1 MHSKTKFFG
10 LICFLS
16 ALCACSSHK
25 EVLKGERISVLDD
38 QAHFAVQSEKSEAS
52 FNISSPLENETW
64 TQTGSN
70 ASHKMQN
77 FLAGKDMTEIWSS
90 SFGEGSSKRNLL
102 LSRPVVSKDKIYAQ
116 DVNATVYA
124 FDLKT
129 GKQLFKQKLKTI
141 NKNDSASGL
150 NGVGLA
156 LENDRLYALAGFG
169 SVFALD
175 ADSGKILWRKDL
187 KVPLR
192 TAPTVASGKLFIQT
206 IDNQFLA
213 LNTTDGSEIWAYNIS
228 SEDTVLAGL
237 APSAYNFEKEIVV
250 AAFSN
255 GEIKAFNARIGY
267 PLWSNTLINTKQI
280 TSQIGLNAIKAA
292 PVIDGDIVFSAG
304 TSDLTIAAN
313 IETGEILWQIPISS
327 ASTPC
332 VDKDALF
339 ILSENFEL
347 TALNK
352 KTGKIL
358 WSEELLTDLTSK
370 QKRGL
375 YLSGPVLI
383 NSELMVTSSDG
394 MVYTFDPKSGKQK
407 SILNLHED
415 IPFSPIVAQKKV
427 IFTTSDA
434 ELIVFE

>member
-192 TAPTVASGKLFIQT
+192 TAPTIASGKLFIQFIGNSRYRYSIISHININLLLLILTQTAHSKSPQVLQSHIHNHIIMNNEPET
-206 IDNQFLA
+206 IKIP
-213 LNTTDGSEIWAYNIS
+213 GSYFHYS
-228 SEDTVLAGL
+228 L
-237 APSAYNFEKEIVV
+237 
-250 AAFSN
+250 
-255 GEIKAFNARIGY
+255 
-267 PLWSNTLINTKQI
+267 
-280 TSQIGLNAIKAA
+280 
-292 PVIDGDIVFSAG
+292 
-304 TSDLTIAAN
+304 
-313 IETGEILWQIPISS
+313 
-327 ASTPC
+327 
-332 VDKDALF
+332 DK
-339 ILSENFEL
+339 
-347 TALNK
+347 
-352 KTGKIL
+352 
-358 WSEELLTDLTSK
+358 LL
-370 QKRGL
+370 
-375 YLSGPVLI
+375 
-383 NSELMVTSSDG
+383 
-394 MVYTFDPKSGKQK
+394 
-407 SILNLHED
+407 
-415 IPFSPIVAQKKV
+415 
-427 IFTTSDA
+427 
-434 ELIVFE
+434 

>member
-1 MHSKTKFFG
+1 MHSKTKLFG

-38 QAHFAVQSEKSEAS
+38 QSHFALQSDKPAAL
-52 FNISSPLENETW
+52 FDISSPLENENW
-64 TQTGSN
+64 TQTASN

-77 FLAGKDMTEIWSS
+77 FLTGKDMHESWSS

-102 LSRPVVSKDKIYAQ
+102 LARPVVSKGKIYAQ

-129 GKQLFKQKLKTI
+129 GKQIFKQKLKTI
-141 NKNDSASGL
+141 NKNDSSSGL

-156 LENDRLYALAGFG
+156 FENDRLYALAGFG
-169 SVFALD
+169 SVFALN
-175 ADSGKILWRKDL
+175 AENGKILWRKDL
-187 KVPLR
+187 KIPLR
-192 TAPTVASGKLFIQT
+192 TAPTVASGKLFVQT
-206 IDNQFLA
+206 IDNQLLA
-213 LNTTDGSEIWAYNIS
+213 LNATDGSEIWAYNIS

-237 APSAYNFEKEIVV
+237 APAAYSAEKEIVV

-267 PLWSNTLINTKQI
+267 PLWSNSLVNTKQI

-292 PVIDGDIVFSAG
+292 PVIDGNIVYAAG
-304 TSDLTIAAN
+304 TSDLTSSIN
-313 IETGEILWQIPISS
+313 IETGEVLWQLPISS
-327 ASTPC
+327 VNTPC
-332 VDKDALF
+332 VDKEALF

-347 TALNK
+347 TAVNK
-352 KTGKIL
+352 KTGELL

-383 NSELMVTSSDG
+383 NSELMITSSDG
-394 MVYTFDPKSGKQK
+394 KVFTFDSKSGKQK
-407 SILNLHED
+407 TTLNLNED
-415 IPFSPIVAQKKV
+415 LPFGPVVAQKKV